1 MKASQKQRLLK
12 FLSIGFSLVIT
23 LVLCEVALKLWQG
36 SVQSSGYYFWPPH
49 LNALFKPTPEIMPG
63 ISGDSRFMTNAQ
75 GFRGD
80 ELTPQ
85 HTQRILALGASTTE
99 CRSLDQAEMWT
110 ALLQNTLNGNA
121 PTPHVWVG
129 NGGASGLTSRHHL
142 VTMQH
147 LPFKELKVDT
157 VVMLLGVNDFIK
169 RLSHDNTYDPH
180 YMEKPEANRTLLMET
195 FPGTYD
201 GYPEDPFYKRMA
213 IWQLLRKSK
222 RLFARDTAVYTED
235 QDGKIFITWRNH
247 RQRAGEMRE
256 TLPDLATAI
265 DEYAR
270 NLNQIIDLAQQK
282 SVRLIFMT
290 QPSLWKSGLTPNL
303 EALLWLGG
311 IGDFQKE
318 LGKPYYSA
326 AALEKGMTAYNETL
340 LRVCRERQIECFDLA
355 SKLEKDTT
363 IFFDDVHF
371 NENGA
376 RKVAGELSRYM
387 LERSPFRES
396 SAANKQ

>member
-1 MKASQKQRLLK
+1 MKTSQKQSLLK
-12 FLSIGFSLVIT
+12 FLLIGFSLVIT
-23 LVLCEVALKLWQG
+23 LVLCEVTLKLWQG
-36 SVQSSGYYFWPPH
+36 SIQSNGYYFWPPRM
-49 LNALFKPTPEIMPG
+49 NAMFKPTPEIMPG
-63 ISGDSRFMTNAQ
+63 ISGDSRFLTNSQ
-75 GFRGD
+75 GIRGD

-85 HTQRILALGASTTE
+85 HTQRILAIGASTTQ
-99 CRSLDQAEMWT
+99 CISLDQTEMWT
-110 ALLQNTLNGNA
+110 ALLQNSLNSN
-121 PTPHVWVG
+121 PPHVWVG
-129 NGGASGLTSRHHL
+129 NAGVSGLTSRHHL
-142 VTMQH
+142 VAMQRV
-147 LPFKELKVDT
+147 PFKELKVDT
-157 VVMLLGVNDFIK
+157 VIMLLGVNDFIK
-169 RLSHDNTYDPH
+169 RLSHDKAYDPH
-180 YMEKPEANRTLLMET
+180 YLAKPEAERALLMET
-195 FPGTYD
+195 FTGTYD

-213 IWQLLRKSK
+213 LWQLLRKSK
-222 RLFARDTAVYTED
+222 RLFASDAVYTED
-235 QDGKIFITWRNH
+235 QDGKVFIAWRNH

-256 TLPDLATAI
+256 TLPDLATAL

-270 NLNQIIDLAQQK
+270 NLNQIIDVAQQK
-282 SVRLIFMT
+282 SVRLVFIT

-355 SKLEKDTT
+355 PKLEKDTT

-376 RKVAGELSRYM
+376 RQVAGELSRYL

-396 SAANKQ
+396 SAANKK